1 MASDF
6 VLSFT
11 APLLQSKDRF
21 TSSST
26 PSPSS
31 LTTLLASLDKPRL
44 TTNEIANA
52 AEVLRTRENLVV
64 TTGANDDQ
72 KLLEKAIVAKLT
84 VALYADA
91 LELQI
96 KQALDME
103 AEAQWW
109 ADIER
114 SKTNV
119 AWYLLQTLPRR
130 LNDVFVAI
138 VRHIHAQNPQPES
151 LRTLS
156 LSSLLATTRAS
167 LATLR
172 PGVFVQ
178 TVFPQPHSLVSSAK
192 VWSRRCLFPLEL
204 ARQECKYNRL
214 ELEKLRDERAATLGE
229 LALLRGAGQQQGDL
243 LQQLVLVLSQA
254 PSLPLSAQSPIDLV
268 QLLSTTI
275 IPSLSSSHLPT
286 LQQRN
291 LLQPSRLTQAWPKLL
306 LLPPLA
312 FYAIRFAYSATPTI
326 ATFLQD
332 AKATV
337 EGFIQGWLMDPL
349 RDVLRTIRAGSGGG
363 LEGEGV
369 IIRPEGVRA
378 DMDSLERMAVSLAVD
393 VLGYDPSDTTRIGT
407 LREQVRV
414 GDLTDIMRV
423 YEEDMRR
430 PVSSAVRGSL
440 VRGILLQV
448 QKAKVDIDQAL
459 TGIDKLLKSQELTFA
474 FVGVAP
480 ALGITYL
487 ALGLLAKTLF
497 SDDTDRASRR
507 YGGAVRRGEVWA
519 DMRRIE
525 RILIK
530 QPKRKVDDDPESAL
544 LPLSMGL
551 VLLSLTRLRAYGQR
565 HLPTTSTLGSDNGK
579 TVSHAYPQLGGMRAA
594 FLEDLSDLEDP
605 SLGRHAK
612 MRVVE
617 RMWRC
622 WSGVLGWR

>member
-11 APLLQSKDRF
+11 TPLLQSKDRF
-21 TSSST
+21 TSSTT
-26 PSPSS
+26 PSASS
-31 LTTLLASLDKPRL
+31 LTALLASLDKPHL
-44 TTNEIANA
+44 TTHEIANA
-52 AEVLRTRENLVV
+52 AEALRSHESLV
-64 TTGANDDQ
+64 TTTAENDDQ
-72 KLLEKAIVAKLT
+72 ELLKQAIVAKLT
-84 VALYADA
+84 IALYADA
-91 LELQI
+91 LEVQI

-103 AEAQWW
+103 TEAQWW
-109 ADIER
+109 ADVER
-114 SKTNV
+114 STANV

-130 LNDVFVAI
+130 LADVFTTI
-138 VRHIHAQNPQPES
+138 VQHVRAQNPQIET

-172 PGVFVQ
+172 PGVFIQ

-192 VWSRRCLFPLEL
+192 VWSRKCRIPLEL
-204 ARQECKYNRL
+204 AQQECRYNRL
-214 ELEKLRDERAATLGE
+214 ELERLRDERATTLGE
-229 LALLRGAGQQQGDL
+229 LALLRDAARNPGDL
-243 LQQLVLVLSQA
+243 LQQLALVLSEE
-254 PSLPLSAQSPIDLV
+254 PSPALSTRSPVDLV
-268 QLLSTTI
+268 QLLSTTTL
-275 IPSLSSSHLPT
+275 PSLSTSHLPT
-286 LQQRN
+286 LSQQN
-291 LLQPSRLTQAWPKLL
+291 LLRPSRLTRLWPKLL

-312 FYAIRFAYSATPTI
+312 LYAIRFAYTTTPAI
-326 ATFLQD
+326 AAFLHD

-337 EGFIQGWLMDPL
+337 EGFIQGWLVEPL

-363 LEGEGV
+363 LEGEGGV
-369 IIRPEGVRA
+369 IVRPEGVRA

-393 VLGYDPSDTTRIGT
+393 VLGYDPSDTARIAV

-423 YEEDMRR
+423 YEEDMRH
-430 PVSSAVRGSL
+430 PMSSAVRGSL

-480 ALGITYL
+480 ALGVSYL
-487 ALGLLAKTLF
+487 ALGLLGRALF
-497 SDDTDRASRR
+497 LDDTDRASRR

-525 RILIK
+525 RVLIK
-530 QPKRKVDDDPESAL
+530 QQKRGVEDDGEFPLA
-544 LPLSMGL
+544 PLSTGL
-551 VLLSLTRLRAYGQR
+551 VLLSLTRLRAYAR
-565 HLPTTSTLGSDNGK
+565 THLPTTTTSGK
-579 TVSHAYPQLGGMRAA
+579 TIGHAYPQLGGMRAA

-622 WSGVLGWR
+622 WGGVLGWK